1 MMPYYDTVT
10 RALERMEAEELV
22 ERVDNR
28 EGRREIRYSLTRRGT
43 RVADAFVQVH
53 RLIVKN
59 RGATKSS
66 D

>member
-1 MMPYYDTVT
+1 MPYYDTVT
-10 RALERMEAEELV
+10 RALERMGAEELV

-28 EGRREIRYSLTRRGT
+28 EGRRENRYSLTRRGT
-43 RVADAFVQVH
+43 RVADAFLQVH

-59 RGATKSS
+59 RDVAKSS